1 MIPNLNELLVLNAKF
16 DVKQKLKNAWKTA
29 RLDALEFYKGRSL
42 PYTMN
47 YFDKTLFDKVPAA
60 NVNVTKRIVD
70 RISLVYMK
78 PPKRTYTKEDTPL
91 LFHHKDLKLQRAE
104 RFTNLLDAVLLKPCM
119 RFNDKNEQ
127 HIEYDLIWD
136 YEPIFG
142 DDPLKPT
149 AITYPIATKDSVLDN
164 TPELWVYWDKENTF
178 TYDNNGKIYTD
189 ELNPDMVNPYGVLPF
204 VECWRD
210 GKPES
215 SYLDTNASSDLI
227 QTNILIN
234 VAETNKNANIMFQ
247 SFGYIYIN
255 GSQIEKDDLDIGPD
269 KISFLGV
276 DGTMNLVSPPDTVGT
291 ITNAVTTSYKMLAQN
306 YHIDISFVEG
316 TVAQSGVAIK
326 LRNTELTDSRVS
338 DVVRWKEVEK
348 QLFELESLMIAVDL
362 GKDAGELE
370 GVDFEET
377 MEVLSDDEQRAK
389 WDWELSK
396 GLIDEADILIQQDP
410 DRFEDRQ
417 AAQEYLAERG
427 KITTPEEETPNGSL
441 LQQLTKPV

>member
-1 MIPNLNELLVLNAKF
+1 MIPNISELLVLNAKF
-16 DVKQKLKNAWKTA
+16 DSSQKRKNAWKTA

-47 YFDKTLFDKVPAA
+47 YFDDTLFDKVPAA
-60 NVNVTKRIVD
+60 NVNVTKRIID
-70 RISLVYMK
+70 RVSLVYMK
-78 PPKRTYTKEDTPL
+78 PPKRTYSKEDTPI
-91 LFHHKDLKLQRAE
+91 LFHHKDFKLQRAE
-104 RFTNLLDAVLLKPCM
+104 RFTNLLDAVLIKPCM

-127 HIEYDLIWD
+127 HLEYDLIWD

-142 DDPLKPT
+142 EDPLKPT

-164 TPELWVYWDKENTF
+164 TPELWVYWDNENTF
-178 TYDNNGKIYTD
+178 TYDNNGKFYTD
-189 ELNPDMVNPYGVLPF
+189 EMNPEMINPYGVMPF
-204 VECWRD
+204 VECWRE

-215 SYLDTNASSDLI
+215 SYLDTDASGDLI
-227 QTNILIN
+227 QTNTLIN

-247 SFGYIYIN
+247 SFGYIYVN
-255 GSQIEKDDLDIGPD
+255 GSQLEKDDLDIGPD

-306 YHIDISFVEG
+306 YHIDLSFVEG
-316 TVAQSGVAIK
+316 TTAQSGVAIK
-326 LRNTELTDSRVS
+326 LRNQELTDERVS
-338 DVVRWKEVEK
+338 DVIRWKDVEK
-348 QLFELESLMIAVDL
+348 ELFELERLMIAVDL

-370 GVDFEET
+370 GVDFEEN
-377 MEVLSDDEQRAK
+377 MEILSDDEQRAK

-410 DRFEDRQ
+410 DRFEDR
-417 AAQEYLAERG
+417 AEAQEYLAERG
-427 KITTPEEETPNGSL
+427 KVTEEAPEGSL